1 MSGGTRKKVELAK
14 VLIQK
19 PRVAILDEP
28 TAQVDVL
35 SKHALWDVIK
45 KLRDEGTTVLIAT
58 NDMFEAERVC
68 ERVAII
74 YKGRL
79 RALGTIE
86 DLKDSIPRGDVIE
99 IQFDGLL
106 PEGLR
111 SELEAYGR
119 LELRSN
125 ALTIYVEKGE
135 EKVIDIVDLL
145 KGRGVRVKKIMVK
158 EPSLDD
164 VFTYLTGAK
173 LREE

>member
-1 MSGGTRKKVELAK
+1 
-14 VLIQK
+14 LIQK

-35 SKHALWDVIK
+35 SKHALWDVIE

-68 ERVAII
+68 ERIAII

-86 DLKDSIPRGDVIE
+86 ELKDSIPRGDVIE

-145 KGRGVRVKKIMVK
+145 KGEGC
-158 EPSLDD
+158 
-164 VFTYLTGAK
+164 
-173 LREE
+173 